1 MTTPRCTG
9 CRVPPE
15 FCFCAALQRVE
26 TRTAVD
32 IVMHFREAQ
41 AASSTAHLARITLP
55 RVRVHVRGS
64 IREVFDGDRVLLP
77 DHEPFYLYPST
88 GSTELTEEWVRGR
101 RDPRPVQL
109 IVPDGSWTQAKKV
122 YGREPRFRNLPCVRV
137 VPRRSTY
144 RLRRAPREGGLATY
158 EAIACALAALEGA
171 ERAAPLFDNFDVM
184 VEQNLKARGMM
195 AYQRGTAGPGPRRAR

>member
-1 MTTPRCTG
+1 
-9 CRVPPE
+9 
-15 FCFCAALQRVE
+15 
-26 TRTAVD
+26 
-32 IVMHFREAQ
+32 
-41 AASSTAHLARITLP
+41 
-55 RVRVHVRGS
+55 
-64 IREVFDGDRVLLP
+64 
-77 DHEPFYLYPST
+77 
-88 GSTELTEEWVRGR
+88 
-101 RDPRPVQL
+101 
-109 IVPDGSWTQAKKV
+109 
-122 YGREPRFRNLPCVRV
+122 V